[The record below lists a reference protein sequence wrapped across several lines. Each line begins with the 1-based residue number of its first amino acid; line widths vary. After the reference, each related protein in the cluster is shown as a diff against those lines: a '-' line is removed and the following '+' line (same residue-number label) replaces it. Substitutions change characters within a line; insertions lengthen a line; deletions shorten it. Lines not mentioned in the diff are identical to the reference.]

1 MKSKISSNTRR
12 VGIAIVAVLGLFV
25 LLYFVNDSFVGKA
38 GQLPGDGK
46 LKIEQLDTSANKEIV
61 SPRGRIESLIASQR
75 IRSVVQQELVSYTSL
90 CKEQFYQKTDYLYTP
105 QIVNV
110 FCECVAAVAS
120 EQINFNLA
128 VSSSKDV
135 VAVNKKYLSSILTG
149 AGKECVQIL
158 EKSTDLWPFVGYG
171 DTQQEFCLEQKGG
184 SFCGQSKS
192 GLHEIVACGP
202 ITGKPT
208 DPGAITLCK
217 EGEVC
222 NYKSTTTIGGK
233 NVAQCATLDSACLSL
248 YGVDSKTSLCLD
260 GKSISS
266 CLKGKLSLGKECSNG
281 CMYGLS
287 GCN

>member
-1 MKSKISSNTRR
+1 MKSKEHSNLRR
-12 VGIAIVAVLGLFV
+12 VVIAVIVVLALFMV
-25 LLYFVNDSFVGKA
+25 LYFVNDLFVGKA

-46 LKIEQLDTSANKEIV
+46 LKMGQLDTSANKEIV
-61 SPRGRIESLIASQR
+61 SPRGRIESIIASQR
-75 IRSVVQQELVSYTSL
+75 IKLAVQQELVSYTSL
-90 CKEQFYQKTDYLYTP
+90 CKQQFYQKTDYLYTA

-128 VSSSKDV
+128 VFSSKEV
-135 VAVNKKYLSSILTG
+135 VAVNKQYLSSILTG

-158 EKSTDLWPFVGYG
+158 EKSTDIWPVVSYG
-171 DTQQEFCLEQKGG
+171 DTQQQFCLEQKSG

-202 ITGKPT
+202 ITGKST

-222 NYKSTTTIGGK
+222 NYKSTTMIAGK
-233 NVAQCATLDSACLSL
+233 SVALCATLDSACLSV
-248 YGVDSKTSLCLD
+248 YGVDSKTTLCLN

-266 CLKGKLSLGKECSNG
+266 CSNGKLSLGKECANG

-287 GCN
+287 SCN